1 MLERGAVTVVIAGM
15 LRIRECFVLGFLL
28 LGGWSRGAETPP
40 VIGGLARAQLE
51 PAVKGSILLA
61 ELNCVACHEGELR
74 GDPKQAPRLAA
85 VAARLHPDYI
95 ERFLRNPHEVKPGT
109 TMPDVMAG
117 RSDAERE
124 RLARELTHFLRSL
137 HDQPLEL
144 SVPDAVAAQEGH
156 RLFHA
161 RGCAACHAPRDA
173 EGNEQAVE
181 EAVPLGQLAYRY
193 SFASL
198 TDFLERPHT
207 VRPSGRMPDLRLPRQ
222 DVEKIAHFLLQKTR
236 LPGRLRYTMYRGRV
250 FEGIGSDEVKA
261 EKAGQSDGFAVPGA
275 AKLPHHTAVVF
286 SGWLRIRES
295 GPYRFRAKFNGGS
308 LVVGDR
314 TVFELPPSDRRG
326 VQEKEGTVMLP
337 QGNHRIEFTYYHTGR
352 DPMLDFGMEGG
363 GQDMGP
369 IPGDWLT
376 AWDGAVAESLVAPV
390 DPMLAAAGRKAF
402 AELGCARCHDD
413 AGVKA
418 EAARPLADLRS
429 GGGCL
434 SGNDGSWPRFG
445 LSPEQREQ
453 IHAALALPADAAF
466 DDRTELHRSMVTF
479 QCLACHERRDLGGVA
494 PDRLA
499 HFSGTQPAM
508 GDQGR
513 LPPPLSDV
521 GAKLQPTWLA
531 DVLLRGRRVR
541 PYLDASMPQYGEA
554 NVGKMAALFGKV
566 DRLEDAALP
575 APPQIEESKQAGY
588 QMVGTSGLG
597 CIVCH
602 EFHGQ
607 KSGEISA
614 LDIGTTTQ
622 RLTPNWFALYMRQP
636 TRFHPTV
643 IMPSYWPEGKA
654 VRPEF
659 LGGDSAQQI
668 AALWNYLGDGERARK
683 PEGLSRQSNDLRV
696 GDVAEICRGQSRIG
710 YRGIAVG
717 YPERI
722 NLAFDS
728 GEMALRQLWKGGFAS
743 ADAGHFNPRGSDLVE
758 FPPGVPFHRLG
769 SMDEN
774 WPYKGKTNHAFPQN
788 LGYQFRGYHLD
799 DRRRPTFL
807 YQYGKVRVSDRFEDV
822 KDGEGQPFFRR
833 TLTMDAEGTVAPFH
847 FRVAA
852 GESARAEG
860 ERSFVVGP
868 LRVRIA
874 PPHTAL
880 LRTGGTDEILI
891 PLTLAPGPNQ
901 ITVEYQW

>member
-1 MLERGAVTVVIAGM
+1 M
-15 LRIRECFVLGFLL
+15 LRIQGSVAALMLMMVGA
-28 LGGWSRGAETPP
+28 WSHGAEVPP
-40 VIGGLARAQLE
+40 VIGGLARSQLE
-51 PAVKGSILLA
+51 PAVKGSVLLA
-61 ELNCVACHEGELR
+61 ELNCVACHEDAARSEAR
-74 GDPKQAPRLAA
+74 KAPRLAA
-85 VAARLHPDYI
+85 VGARLHPDYL
-95 ERFLRNPHEVKPGT
+95 ERFLQNPHEAKPGT
-109 TMPDVMAG
+109 TMPDVMTG
-117 RSDAERE
+117 RSPAERQQ
-124 RLARELTHFLRSL
+124 LARELTHFLRSL
-137 HDQPLEL
+137 QDKTLEP
-144 SVPDAVAAQEGH
+144 SVPDAVAAVEGH

-173 EGNEQAVE
+173 EGHEQAVT
-181 EAVPLGQLAYRY
+181 EAIPMGVMENRY

-198 TDFLERPHT
+198 TDFLERPHA
-207 VRPSGRMPDLRLPRQ
+207 VRPSGRMPDLRLPRHET
-222 DVEKIAHFLLQKTR
+222 EKIAHFLLQKTR
-236 LPGRLRYTMYRGRV
+236 LPGRLRYTLHRGRV
-250 FEGIGSDEVKA
+250 FEGIGSEEVKP
-261 EKAGQSDGFAVPGA
+261 ERAGQTETFAVPGME
-275 AKLPHHTAVVF
+275 KLPHHSAVVF
-286 SGWLRIRES
+286 SGWLRLS
-295 GPYRFRAKFNGGS
+295 KGGPYRFQGKFNGGR
-308 LVVGDR
+308 LVIGKE
-314 TVFELPPSDRRG
+314 TVLDLAPSDRRG
-326 VQEKEGTVMLP
+326 VQQKEGTIELP
-337 QGNHRIEFTYYHTGR
+337 PGRHPFEFTYYHTGR
-352 DPMLDFGMEGG
+352 DPLLEFAMEGG
-363 GQDMGP
+363 GQSMGP
-369 IPGDWLT
+369 IPADWLT
-376 AWDGAVAESLVAPV
+376 AWDGAVAVPLVPPV

-413 AGVKA
+413 AGLKST
-418 EAARPLADLRS
+418 AARPLPELRA
-429 GGGCL
+429 GAGCL
-434 SGNDGSWPRFG
+434 GDADGPWPRFG
-445 LSPEQREQ
+445 LSPEQRDW
-453 IHAALALPADAAF
+453 IRAALAVPSAQAPDE
-466 DDRTELHRSMVTF
+466 RTELHRYMVTF
-479 QCLACHERRDLGGVA
+479 QCIACHERRGLGGVA

-499 HFSGTQPAM
+499 HFSGSQPAM

-521 GAKLQPTWLA
+521 GAKLQQPWLA

-541 PYLDASMPQYGEA
+541 SYLDAVMPQYGEA

-743 ADAGHFNPRGSDLVE
+743 ADAGHFHPRGSDLVE

-799 DRRRPTFL
+799 AVRRPTFL
-807 YQYGKVRVSDRFEDV
+807 YQYGNVRVSDRFEDV

-833 TLTMDAEGTVAPFH
+833 TLTMEADGTVAPFH

>member
-1 MLERGAVTVVIAGM
+1 
-15 LRIRECFVLGFLL
+15 
-28 LGGWSRGAETPP
+28 
-40 VIGGLARAQLE
+40 
-51 PAVKGSILLA
+51 
-61 ELNCVACHEGELR
+61 
-74 GDPKQAPRLAA
+74 
-85 VAARLHPDYI
+85 
-95 ERFLRNPHEVKPGT
+95 
-109 TMPDVMAG
+109 
-117 RSDAERE
+117 
-124 RLARELTHFLRSL
+124 
-137 HDQPLEL
+137 
-144 SVPDAVAAQEGH
+144 
-156 RLFHA
+156 
-161 RGCAACHAPRDA
+161 
-173 EGNEQAVE
+173 
-181 EAVPLGQLAYRY
+181 
-193 SFASL
+193 
-198 TDFLERPHT
+198 
-207 VRPSGRMPDLRLPRQ
+207 
-222 DVEKIAHFLLQKTR
+222 
-236 LPGRLRYTMYRGRV
+236 
-250 FEGIGSDEVKA
+250 
-261 EKAGQSDGFAVPGA
+261 
-275 AKLPHHTAVVF
+275 
-286 SGWLRIRES
+286 
-295 GPYRFRAKFNGGS
+295 
-308 LVVGDR
+308 
-314 TVFELPPSDRRG
+314 
-326 VQEKEGTVMLP
+326 
-337 QGNHRIEFTYYHTGR
+337 
-352 DPMLDFGMEGG
+352 
-363 GQDMGP
+363 
-369 IPGDWLT
+369 
-376 AWDGAVAESLVAPV
+376 
-390 DPMLAAAGRKAF
+390 
-402 AELGCARCHDD
+402 
-413 AGVKA
+413 
-418 EAARPLADLRS
+418 
-429 GGGCL
+429 
-434 SGNDGSWPRFG
+434 
-445 LSPEQREQ
+445 
-453 IHAALALPADAAF
+453 
-466 DDRTELHRSMVTF
+466 
-479 QCLACHERRDLGGVA
+479 
-494 PDRLA
+494 
-499 HFSGTQPAM
+499 
-508 GDQGR
+508 
-513 LPPPLSDV
+513 V

-799 DRRRPTFL
+799 ALRRPTFL
-807 YQYGKVRVSDRFEDV
+807 YQYGNVRVSDRFEDV
-822 KDGEGQPFFRR
+822 KDGEGNPFFRR
-833 TLTMDAEGTVAPFH
+833 TLTMDADGTVAPFH

-852 GESARAEG
+852 GESVRAEG
-860 ERSFVVGP
+860 ERNFVVGP